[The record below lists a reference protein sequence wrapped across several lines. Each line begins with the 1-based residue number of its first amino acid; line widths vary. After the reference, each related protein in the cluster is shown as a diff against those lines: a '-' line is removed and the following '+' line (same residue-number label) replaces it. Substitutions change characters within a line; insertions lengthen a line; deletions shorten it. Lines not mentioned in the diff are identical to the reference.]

1 MCFHMAV
8 SHLLIRYILQRVKKN
23 VFTLVA
29 CWSAL
34 ILVITRNCDAKV
46 DSTLQFYQQRSFP
59 LREML
64 QNAVPPWSFPLSVHL
79 FSFFWSIYLSFPAWH
94 GREGWV
100 LCTYWRGVCIP
111 VGLSILFLSSPPP
124 APVSSCAARTL
135 PLALH
140 LPPLS
145 YPSSGHPAYSRT
157 SHCSSQENVTRRL
170 VTTNNPAQPW
180 TKCSWRC
187 TGRAAFLEVRVLWF
201 FFPLSLHLASDIRE

>member
-1 MCFHMAV
+1 MNHIVGM
-8 SHLLIRYILQRVKKN
+8 LISPDSCDNQKLWCKSRLYPAIL
-23 VFTLVA
+23 
-29 CWSAL
+29 SAE
-34 ILVITRNCDAKV
+34 IISFYERCSKM
-46 DSTLQFYQQRSFP
+46 QFRPDPF
-59 LREML
+59 
-64 QNAVPPWSFPLSVHL
+64 LSVSIFFLSPGLSLSLSL
-79 FSFFWSIYLSFPAWH
+79 FQHGH

-100 LCTYWRGVCIP
+100 LCTHWRGVCIP

-157 SHCSSQENVTRRL
+157 SHCSSQGNVTRGL
-170 VTTNNPAQPW
+170 VTTNNPAQLW

-187 TGRAAFLEVRVLWF
+187 TGRAAFF
-201 FFPLSLHLASDIRE
+201 